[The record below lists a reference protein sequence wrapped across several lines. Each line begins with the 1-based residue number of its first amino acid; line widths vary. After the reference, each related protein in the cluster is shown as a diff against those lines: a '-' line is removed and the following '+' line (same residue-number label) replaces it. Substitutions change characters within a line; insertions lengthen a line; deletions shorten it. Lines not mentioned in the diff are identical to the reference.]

1 MHEISI
7 EQVFYALSDPVRLE
21 IVQKLCVTDEATCSA
36 LDGGRPKSS
45 VSHHFRVLRE
55 AGLVLT
61 RNEGV
66 SHMNALRRTELDE
79 RFPGLLTSLGLR
91 LRAGRARLRP
101 ARFFCKSKSYRYARH
116 DNQAGRVAL
125 PLRLMRSS

>member
-1 MHEISI
+1 MKHPAIHEISI

-21 IVQKLCVTDEATCSA
+21 IVQKLCMTEEASCNA

-55 AGLVLT
+55 AGLVWT

-66 SHMNALRRTELDE
+66 SHMNTLRRTELNE
-79 RFPGLLTSLGLR
+79 RFPGLLAVVEAAIHRGV
-91 LRAGRARLRP
+91 GRDA
-101 ARFFCKSKSYRYARH
+101 A
-116 DNQAGRVAL
+116 
-125 PLRLMRSS
+125 

>member
-1 MHEISI
+1 MKHPAMHEISI

-21 IVQKLCVTDEATCSA
+21 IVQKLCMTNEASCSA

-55 AGLVLT
+55 AGLVWT

-66 SHMNALRRTELDE
+66 SHMNTLRRAELNE
-79 RFPGLLTSLGLR
+79 RFPGLLDVVEAAIHG
-91 LRAGRARLRP
+91 RAGAN
-101 ARFFCKSKSYRYARH
+101 AA
-116 DNQAGRVAL
+116 
-125 PLRLMRSS
+125 

>member
-1 MHEISI
+1 MRVMKHPAMHEISI

-21 IVQKLCVTDEATCSA
+21 IVQKLCRTDEASCSA

-55 AGLVLT
+55 AGLVWT

-66 SHMNALRRTELDE
+66 SHMNALRRRELDE
-79 RFPGLLTSLGLR
+79 RFPGLLAVVEG
-91 LRAGRARLRP
+91 AIFAK
-101 ARFFCKSKSYRYARH
+101 AEA
-116 DNQAGRVAL
+116 NAA
-125 PLRLMRSS
+125 

>member
-1 MHEISI
+1 MRAMKHPAMHEVSV

-21 IVQKLCVTDEATCSA
+21 IVQKLCQIDEASCSA

-55 AGLVLT
+55 AGLVWT

-66 SHMNALRRTELDE
+66 SHMNTLRRSELDE
-79 RFPGLLTSLGLR
+79 RFPGLLSVVEAAIRRRTG
-91 LRAGRARLRP
+91 G
-101 ARFFCKSKSYRYARH
+101 
-116 DNQAGRVAL
+116 
-125 PLRLMRSS
+125 

>member
-1 MHEISI
+1 MKHPALAEISI

-21 IVQKLCVTDEATCSA
+21 IVQKLCLTDEATCSA

-55 AGLVLT
+55 AGLVWT

-66 SHMNALRRTELDE
+66 SHMNALRRAELNE
-79 RFPGLLTSLGLR
+79 RFPGLLDVVEAAIQG
-91 LRAGRARLRP
+91 GG
-101 ARFFCKSKSYRYARH
+101 
-116 DNQAGRVAL
+116 QGG
-125 PLRLMRSS
+125 MRREP

>member
-1 MHEISI
+1 MRIMKHPAMHEISI

-79 RFPGLLTSLGLR
+79 RFPGLLDVVGATIASGASQAA
-91 LRAGRARLRP
+91 AGAVLLQ
-101 ARFFCKSKSYRYARH
+101 KQK
-116 DNQAGRVAL
+116 L
-125 PLRLMRSS
+125 PLRSP

>member
-1 MHEISI
+1 MKHPAMHEISI

-79 RFPGLLTSLGLR
+79 RFPGLLDVVGATIASGASQAA
-91 LRAGRARLRP
+91 AGAVLLQ
-101 ARFFCKSKSYRYARH
+101 KQK
-116 DNQAGRVAL
+116 L
-125 PLRLMRSS
+125 PSHSP